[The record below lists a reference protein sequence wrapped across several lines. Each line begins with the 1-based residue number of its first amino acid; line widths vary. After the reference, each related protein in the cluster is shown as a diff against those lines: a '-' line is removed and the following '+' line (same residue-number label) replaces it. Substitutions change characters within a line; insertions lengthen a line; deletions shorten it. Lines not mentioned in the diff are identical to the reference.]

1 MNMFEKVQA
10 ILAKQLRKDP
20 AIITPESRIKR
31 DLGADSIDI
40 LQLLMRIE
48 DQYGIVIP
56 DMALATFETV
66 GDVVAYLEKQEQKGE
81 INI

>member
-1 MNMFEKVQA
+1 METMFEKVQA

-20 AIITPESRIKR
+20 SIITRESKIKR

-40 LQLLMRIE
+40 LQLLMKVE
-48 DQYGIVIP
+48 DQYSIVIP

-66 GDVVAYLEKQEQKGE
+66 GDVVAYLEKQEKE
-81 INI
+81 LNI

>member
-1 MNMFEKVQA
+1 METMFEKVQA

-20 AIITPESRIKR
+20 SIITRESKIKR

-40 LQLLMRIE
+40 LQLLMKVE

-66 GDVVAYLEKQEQKGE
+66 GDVVAYLEKQEKDL
-81 INI
+81 NI

>member
-20 AIITPESRIKR
+20 SIITPEAKIKR

-56 DMALATFETV
+56 DQALASFDTV
-66 GDVVAYLEKQEQKGE
+66 GDVVAYLEKQEQQ